1 KSRRSRNKRFGSN
14 STLEEVLREM
24 LPARTEPGISS
35 TEIKS
40 DTGEELNESHDE
52 YKYDEIKLCSSEG
65 RGSFLF
71 PRQILELSG
80 EFSKRMN
87 ATGFDGV
94 ITTTEGKETMEL
106 LAEWLSR

>member
-1 KSRRSRNKRFGSN
+1 
-14 STLEEVLREM
+14 M
-24 LPARTEPGISS
+24 
-35 TEIKS
+35 KS
-40 DTGEELNESHDE
+40 DTAEALNESHDE

-65 RGSFLF
+65 PGSFLF

-106 LAEWLSR
+106 LAEWLSRNLAFDINIGDIQFMRYSNNRELQNSITIIKNI